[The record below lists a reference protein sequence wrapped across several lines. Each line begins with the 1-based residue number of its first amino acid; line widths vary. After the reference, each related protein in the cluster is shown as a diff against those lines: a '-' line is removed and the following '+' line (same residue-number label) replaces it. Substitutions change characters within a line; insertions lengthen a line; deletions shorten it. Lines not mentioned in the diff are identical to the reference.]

1 MERWR
6 IKRMEFL
13 SVKHIQKSFGGLS
26 AVSDMSFEVPEG
38 SIVSIIG
45 PNGAGK
51 TTVFNLLTGFYT
63 CDSGSIHFCG
73 EEISNLPPAEY
84 VHKKL
89 ARTFQNLRIFPSMTV
104 MENILIGYQSC
115 ITYSGLDA
123 VFHTKRMKAQEA
135 AAIERVQNLL
145 CQMGMEQYAQVC
157 CRNLP
162 YGIQKKL
169 EILRAMISSPKLL
182 LLDEPA
188 AGLNPQETEELA
200 EFIRSLPER
209 GYSVLLIEHDM
220 SLVMSISDYVYV
232 MDYGKLISEGKPEK
246 VRSDPK
252 VIEAYIGKGGAR
264 FAADNT

>member
-1 MERWR
+1 
-6 IKRMEFL
+6 MEFL
-13 SVKHIQKSFGGLS
+13 FVKHIQKSFGGLA
-26 AVSDMSFEVPEG
+26 AVSDVSFEVPEG

-51 TTVFNLLTGFYT
+51 TTVFNLLTGFYS
-63 CDSGSIHFCG
+63 CDGGSIRFCG

-123 VFHTKRMKAQEA
+123 VFHTKRMKVQETDA
-135 AAIERVQNLL
+135 KERVYTLL
-145 CQMGMEQYAQVC
+145 REMDMEQYAQVT

-200 EFIRSLPER
+200 AFIKTLPER
-209 GYSVLLIEHDM
+209 GHSVLLIEHDM
-220 SLVMSISDYVYV
+220 SLVMSISDYIYV

-246 VRSDPK
+246 VRTDPK
-252 VIEAYIGKGGAR
+252 VIEAYIGKGGAQVVT
-264 FAADNT
+264 DNP